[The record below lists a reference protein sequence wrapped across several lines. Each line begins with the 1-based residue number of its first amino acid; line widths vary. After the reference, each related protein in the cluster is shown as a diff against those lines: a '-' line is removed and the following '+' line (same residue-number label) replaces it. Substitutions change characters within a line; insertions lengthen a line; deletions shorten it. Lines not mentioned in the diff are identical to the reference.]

1 MFNDDDFFGFG
12 VHRNIQRQF
21 REMDRMMNAMMDPFG
36 MLGGMGML
44 EGPLHGSPSRQ
55 LARPF
60 DPFRGFGGLFS
71 AMEDLQ
77 ERAMSDPRAHV
88 YSQSTM
94 VSFGSDGQPRVVENS
109 LRKSGDVKETRR
121 RVRDG
126 AREELAIGHTIG
138 DRTHI
143 IEKKRD
149 KDGKVR
155 RQQRFVNLD
164 EAAAED
170 FDREFQSRARANMGY
185 GESARRALDDGSS
198 SSSQYRSSDVGLRS
212 RDSAPIITLPEEDD
226 EEEEEGNARH
236 TNRVSNS
243 GGYTGPVIR
252 EISEEEAESS
262 IPKRR
267 RGFAGFFRANDE

>member
-1 MFNDDDFFGFG
+1 
-12 VHRNIQRQF
+12 VTLLYQ
-21 REMDRMMNAMMDPFG
+21 
-36 MLGGMGML
+36 
-44 EGPLHGSPSRQ
+44 GPLLGSPSRQ

-71 AMEDLQ
+71 AMVT
-77 ERAMSDPRAHV
+77 MSDPRSHV

-164 EAAAED
+164 E
-170 FDREFQSRARANMGY
+170 G
-185 GESARRALDDGSS
+185 
-198 SSSQYRSSDVGLRS
+198 RSFLLSFFF
-212 RDSAPIITLPEEDD
+212 
-226 EEEEEGNARH
+226 
-236 TNRVSNS
+236 
-243 GGYTGPVIR
+243 
-252 EISEEEAESS
+252 ESS
-262 IPKRR
+262 VNLFVLCTSHHSNLRLGSIFQTKFSPTQQSSLSTRR
-267 RGFAGFFRANDE
+267 LFIE